1 MIRILL
7 LVSMLT
13 SNASAQQTSKIDN
26 RVPPEVL
33 QVVNSALKGGEHSFF
48 SDFDI
53 LKVQFGFNKSTKL
66 SDVKAGD
73 PIRRYWLDPDSVK
86 KNNETAPISS
96 LITLYDNDWE
106 VPLLVDGKIV
116 TFCEVVKN
124 QSSGWQWIIAG
135 EGGWGG
141 HFLAREW
148 QKVIKKWP
156 SSAGYHPVF
165 VETGREHNFFY
176 IPEKND
182 SNLTYLKLIHRDN
195 DSLEMTTDTSYSTLS
210 NSRNLLKHLKVPHT
224 TTRLTKSQISEIK
237 KENEQ
242 IRRDNEQK

>member
-1 MIRILL
+1 M
-7 LVSMLT
+7 
-13 SNASAQQTSKIDN
+13 
-26 RVPPEVL
+26 
-33 QVVNSALKGGEHSFF
+33 
-48 SDFDI
+48 
-53 LKVQFGFNKSTKL
+53 
-66 SDVKAGD
+66 
-73 PIRRYWLDPDSVK
+73 
-86 KNNETAPISS
+86 
-96 LITLYDNDWE
+96 
-106 VPLLVDGKIV
+106 

-124 QSSGWQWIIAG
+124 QSSGWQWIIVG

-237 KENEQ
+237 KGKRTDKKGQRTKMRIIFTFIGALFFIVNAQVDTIQNIETEIQVDANTCSAACCQMILEYYG
-242 IRRDNEQK
+242 IK